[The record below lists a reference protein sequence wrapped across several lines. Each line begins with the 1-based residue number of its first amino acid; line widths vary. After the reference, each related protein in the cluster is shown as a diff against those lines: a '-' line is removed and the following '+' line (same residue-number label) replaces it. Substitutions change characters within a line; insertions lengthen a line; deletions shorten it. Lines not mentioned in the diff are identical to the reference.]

1 MRTLNRPMFNMGGPI
16 KEGVMNGIREPYKG
30 GQLVRPGPGRP
41 GYQGLDPRKNIL
53 KRAAGW
59 GAGKLGLQ
67 RGWLKNIYNQARQK
81 IGQTTQQGPWTTGP
95 FASRATPGISGSGAA
110 QTFMQNLRSF
120 PGASKIGGWATKAR
134 DLAVKYPKTT
144 ALTALYGGVPLAA
157 NLPYKKIASTI
168 ADVAIPDQIYNW
180 ETGRWFNSDD
190 TDLKPSDKKILEE
203 KKAEVKETWTPS
215 GTASTTPILT
225 ESMREKVASAA
236 KDRRLNNLLDIMG
249 YDKSKKTAVYDAL
262 IDASQIVTQAPGGEQ
277 LDITKDIISPIIAAT
292 GKRLEKPADIR
303 EAAGLLMAKG
313 EIEKDIFQSK
323 GGPLDQQVET
333 LMENLNMDKATAT
346 RVAKGMPK
354 DLREQITV
362 DAAALKTATTHK
374 SFVNSAKKWYP
385 NAVVWFNEKEA
396 KDAIGSDQ
404 KADDYLETV
413 MTDKLT
419 KDPTAKVA
427 GTYIINKELI
437 QIDGAGKAKTLFP

>member
-1 MRTLNRPMFNMGGPI
+1 MRILSRPMFKYGGPI
-16 KEGVMNGIREPYKG
+16 KEGVMHGMRNNYQS

-41 GYQGLDPRKNIL
+41 GYQGE
-53 KRAAGW
+53 GFW
-59 GAGKLGLQ
+59 QKLGAQYKPKNLFKWSRLNPFKKLKTLTKVPQIVKGIPKNLQ
-67 RGWLKNIYNQARQK
+67 GIFT
-81 IGQTTQQGPWTTGP
+81 QTGKTSGITGSP
-95 FASRATPGISGSGAA
+95 AAT
-110 QTFMQNLRSF
+110 TFMQNLRSF

-190 TDLKPSDKKILEE
+190 TDLKPSDKKIVEE

-215 GTASTTPILT
+215 GTTSTTPILT

-292 GKRLEKPADIR
+292 GKRLDKPEQIR
-303 EAAGLLMAKG
+303 EAVGLLMAKG
-313 EIEKDIFQSK
+313 EIEKDVTASK
-323 GGPLDQQVET
+323 GSQLKQQATDLVTAGVFKTE
-333 LMENLNMDKATAT
+333 KAALEHL
-346 RVAKGMPK
+346 AKKPGFEDTVMAIYAK
-354 DLREQITV
+354 TGTV
-362 DAAALKTATTHK
+362 DSGLLSSALKSSGEGIPIRTYTSADK
-374 SFVNSAKKWYP
+374 SWKEFKKNNKDNPDVEVLFIKDISDRKPGHYVVGDRVVKVNTDLTVEYKW
-385 NAVVWFNEKEA
+385 
-396 KDAIGSDQ
+396 
-404 KADDYLETV
+404 
-413 MTDKLT
+413 
-419 KDPTAKVA
+419 
-427 GTYIINKELI
+427 
-437 QIDGAGKAKTLFP
+437 